1 MKRLERNFTL
11 PEISRISSVKPHVQK
26 EKYGHLKDLWFPD
39 VSEKSEIEI
48 HELISVQDYHRI
60 VTGGL
65 RQGESG
71 PVAIETIFGWM
82 LSRKVNQMKVDNS
95 NVNVNLPINAKKSK
109 DELYKL

>member
-1 MKRLERNFTL
+1 M
-11 PEISRISSVKPHVQK
+11 
-26 EKYGHLKDLWFPD
+26 
-39 VSEKSEIEI
+39 
-48 HELISVQDYHRI
+48 
-60 VTGGL
+60 TGGL